1 MLEHPTGRLAPP
13 VGPHLARHREM
24 ASNPELIIRTDEA
37 IRGGR
42 RLSVDIRDGVAV
54 PGVLLLPAWRR
65 PAPGVLLLH
74 GYSSRKEQ
82 MAESMGEALLAHE
95 IASLAID
102 LPLHGERM
110 DTMQAQSLRNPLA
123 LLGQWKLAIREA
135 TMAIRA
141 LQQVREIDSAQL
153 ALVGYSMGSFL
164 GVIVAAEQAAVRAV
178 VLAAGG
184 DLPAQTPFAG
194 LIRTVADPLRSV
206 RRLAGRPLLMVHGR
220 RDRTIRPEQ
229 AERLFAAA
237 GEPKE
242 LRWWDAG
249 HYLPPPAIEDA
260 ARWLRGR
267 LIDDVQKEAARAMR
281 D

>member
-1 MLEHPTGRLAPP
+1 MPP
-13 VGPHLARHREM
+13 PPQLT
-24 ASNPELIIRTDEA
+24 IRDDQA

-42 RLSVDIRDGVAV
+42 RLSVEIRDGVTV
-54 PGVLLLPAWRR
+54 PGVMLLPAWRR

-82 MAESMGEALLAHE
+82 MAESVGEALLAHE

-102 LPLHGERM
+102 LPLHGERT
-110 DTMQAQSLRNPLA
+110 DTMQAQSIRNPLA

-135 TMAIRA
+135 TMAIHA
-141 LQQVREIDSAQL
+141 LQHVPEIDPTQL

-164 GVIVAAEQAAVRAV
+164 GVIVAAEQPVVRAV

-206 RRLAGRPLLMVHGR
+206 RKLAPRPLLMVHGR
-220 RDRTIRPEQ
+220 RDRTIQPEQ

-249 HYLPPPAIEDA
+249 HYLPPAAIDDA
-260 ARWLRGR
+260 ARWLKGR
-267 LIDDVQKEAARAMR
+267 LIEDVQTEAARAAP